1 MLSSTC
7 YHIGFSS
14 AHVRA
19 ERYIDCDEKMCMHV
33 LMIVCMFCIDQ
44 RKFRSKTDQNCE
56 HARRSTRRACST
68 IGLSHDCISNQKWLC
83 CSHEPLKWIIRITPT
98 AQYGH
103 PHVVGLLIQHTII
116 DLPPL
121 APEPRRVSLLDCV
134 ALESMCSPPVLLLAS
149 TRAVATELAI
159 TTLLELLDELHLI
172 ITMHNRM
179 SQMLACAFA
188 SNQYASRLMLR
199 T

>member
-1 MLSSTC
+1 
-7 YHIGFSS
+7 
-14 AHVRA
+14 
-19 ERYIDCDEKMCMHV
+19 
-33 LMIVCMFCIDQ
+33 MII
-44 RKFRSKTDQNCE
+44 
-56 HARRSTRRACST
+56 
-68 IGLSHDCISNQKWLC
+68 
-83 CSHEPLKWIIRITPT
+83 PT

-103 PHVVGLLIQHTII
+103 PHVVDLLIQHTII